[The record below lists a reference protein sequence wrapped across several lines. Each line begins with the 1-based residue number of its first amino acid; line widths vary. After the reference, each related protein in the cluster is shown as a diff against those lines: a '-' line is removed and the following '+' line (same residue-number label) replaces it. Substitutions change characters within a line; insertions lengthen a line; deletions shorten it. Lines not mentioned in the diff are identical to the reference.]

1 MSKKLVFISHA
12 AADAPVAKI
21 FVNLIES
28 GIGVLPE
35 NIFCISNKGQGIRPG
50 AEFKLSIRENLDDAT
65 TVIALIS
72 ENYYNSPFCM
82 CELGGTWLQAKDF
95 IPILI
100 PPIRFADMKAVL
112 VGLQALRIQIAEDLD
127 EIRDELSERL
137 RFKPL
142 ATPRWNEKRDEFLE
156 VFPKKLKKIP
166 PSPIVQREHL
176 EKSKAIIAEYEIT
189 LKSIQEENEKLKNT
203 VVKLKKAKDAKE
215 VKRIVREDM
224 EAADIFEELVADVS
238 KKIEALD
245 SVTAETIFA
254 AQRGEDYYPGHES
267 SYYSWDDSKK
277 ALDYKE
283 VELNSEENGI
293 QANVNHPV
301 VKKALKSLVEL
312 KCWLEEKAPVE
323 FFDWYSSD
331 NNGYEPDLTD
341 RSFWDRHLW

>member
-28 GIGVLPE
+28 GIGVLPK

-82 CELGGTWLQAKDF
+82 CELGGTWLQAKDI

-127 EIRDELSERL
+127 ELRDELSERL

-156 VFPKKLKKIP
+156 VFPKKLKIIP
-166 PSPIVQREHL
+166 PSPIVQREQL
-176 EKSKAIIAEYEIT
+176 EKSKAIIVEYENT
-189 LKSIQEENEKLKNT
+189 LKSIREENEKLKNT
-203 VVKLKKAKDAKE
+203 VVKLKKAKDSKE
-215 VKRIVREDM
+215 VKKIVREDM
-224 EAADIFEELVADVS
+224 EAADIFEKLVADVS
-238 KKIEALD
+238 KKIEVLD

-254 AQRGEDYYPGHES
+254 AQRGEDYYPGRES
-267 SYYSWDDSKK
+267 SCYSWDDSKK

-293 QANVNHPV
+293 STNDNHPV
-301 VKKALKSLVEL
+301 VKKALKSLADL
-312 KCWLEEKAPVE
+312 KYWLEEKSPAE
-323 FFDWYSSD
+323 FFEWYSSE
-331 NNGYEPDLTD
+331 NKGYEPDITN